1 MNNFNLDILDLL
13 DILLVSFLIF
23 QIYKLVKGTVAIRI
37 LLGVAAIYMFWKL
50 VEFLKMEL
58 LSEILGQ
65 FIGVGV
71 LALII
76 VFQQEIRKFLLLV
89 GNKSF
94 SSKKEILKRFQTT
107 ENSKRHVTDE
117 VILEA
122 IKNLSATKT
131 GAIIVFK
138 HRTDLSFIES
148 SGVKI
153 NADVSCELIESLFF
167 KNSPL
172 HDGATVIDY
181 QKITY
186 ASCVLPVSERR
197 DIPKTLGLRHRAA
210 LGLSEST
217 DALVIVV
224 SEETGEV
231 SICTEGNISLNIS
244 ETECRTLI
252 YKH

>member
-1 MNNFNLDILDLL
+1 LNNFNLDILDLI

-37 LLGVAAIYMFWKL
+37 VLGVAAIYMFWKL

-138 HRTDLSFIES
+138 GRTDLSFVEL
-148 SGVKI
+148 SGIKI
-153 NADVSCELIESLFF
+153 NADISSELIEGLFF

-172 HDGATVIDY
+172 HDGATIIDY

-186 ASCVLPVSERR
+186 SACVLPVSERR

-224 SEETGEV
+224 SEETGDV
-231 SICTEGNISLNIS
+231 SICIDGNIRLNIS
-244 ETECRTLI
+244 EAECRTLI

>member
-1 MNNFNLDILDLL
+1 MNNFNLDILDLI

-37 LLGVAAIYMFWKL
+37 VLGVAAIYMFWKL

-122 IKNLSATKT
+122 IKNLSVSKT
-131 GAIIVFK
+131 GAIIIFK
-138 HRTDLSFIES
+138 NRTDLSFIES
-148 SGVKI
+148 SGIKI
-153 NADVSCELIESLFF
+153 NADISHELIETIFF
-167 KNSPL
+167 KNNPL
-172 HDGATVIDY
+172 HDGATIIDN

-186 ASCVLPVSERR
+186 SSCVLPVSERR
-197 DIPKTLGLRHRAA
+197 DIPKTVGLRHRAA

-217 DALVIVV
+217 DALVIVI
-224 SEETGEV
+224 SEETGD
-231 SICTEGNISLNIS
+231 ISLCKDGHIEINIS
-244 ETECRTLI
+244 EEECRSSI

>member
-1 MNNFNLDILDLL
+1 MNQFDINILDFI

-37 LLGVAAIYMFWKL
+37 VLGVTALYLFWKL
-50 VEFLKMEL
+50 VEFLEMEL

-94 SSKKEILKRFQTT
+94 SSKKEILKRFKTN
-107 ENSKRHVTDE
+107 EDSKKHVSDE
-117 VILEA
+117 LILEA
-122 IKNLSATKT
+122 IKNLSRSKT
-131 GAIIVFK
+131 GAILIFK
-138 HRTDLSFIES
+138 NRTDLSFIES
-148 SGVKI
+148 SGT
-153 NADVSCELIESLFF
+153 LIKSEISSEIIECIFF
-167 KNSPL
+167 KNNPL
-172 HDGATVIDY
+172 HDGATIVDD

-186 ASCVLPVSERR
+186 SACVLPVSERR
-197 DIPKTLGLRHRAA
+197 DLPKSIGLRHRAA
-210 LGLSEST
+210 LGISESS
-217 DALVIVV
+217 DALIIIV
-224 SEETGEV
+224 SEETGEI
-231 SICTEGNISLNIS
+231 SMCKEGNLQLNIS
-244 ETECRTLI
+244 EEDCREYI

>member
-37 LLGVAAIYMFWKL
+37 VLGVAAIYMFWKL

-107 ENSKRHVTDE
+107 ESSKRHVTDE
-117 VILEA
+117 LILEA
-122 IKNLSATKT
+122 IKNLSETKT
-131 GAIIVFK
+131 GAILVFK
-138 HRTDLSFIES
+138 GRTDLSFIES
-148 SGVKI
+148 SGI
-153 NADVSCELIESLFF
+153 RLNADISSELVVSLFF

-172 HDGATVIDY
+172 HDGATIIDY
-181 QKITY
+181 QRITHS
-186 ASCVLPVSERR
+186 SCVLPVSERR

-217 DALVIVV
+217 DALVIVI
-224 SEETGEV
+224 SEETGDI
-231 SICTEGNISLNIS
+231 SYCSEGNIYLGIS
-244 ETECRTLI
+244 EAECRSII